1 MLISVSLSAERECQR
16 IGGGNN
22 KKGKEGMMMRRD
34 FVSIGIYLLF
44 EFNSSPSRGIQL
56 EGTTFG
62 LNSMNYGD
70 SGSSL
75 LVSGGGCDT
84 SNLAIKKSYSAL
96 AIPTDRVIKF

>member
-1 MLISVSLSAERECQR
+1 MIDIKRNLLYRQQKRRVLISVSLSAEREWQR

-62 LNSMNYGD
+62 LSSMNFGD
-70 SGSSL
+70 RSL
-75 LVSGGGCDT
+75 LYWLGAGV
-84 SNLAIKKSYSAL
+84 
-96 AIPTDRVIKF
+96 VIHPI

>member
-1 MLISVSLSAERECQR
+1 MLISVSLSAEREWQR

-22 KKGKEGMMMRRD
+22 KKGKEGMTMRRD

-62 LNSMNYGD
+62 LSSMNFGD

-75 LVSGGGCDT
+75 LVGSGGGIP
-84 SNLAIKKSYSAL
+84 SNLAI
-96 AIPTDRVIKF
+96 